1 MLYFMKETGSRSHE
15 TRHVKI
21 SDFKVGENKVRINGK
36 GRKQRDIPLAAA
48 TFKKLYNYAL

>member
-1 MLYFMKETGSRSHE
+1 MKETGARSYE

-36 GRKQRDIPLAAA
+36 GRK
-48 TFKKLYNYAL
+48 